1 MRIGELGERSGLSVK
16 TIRFYE
22 QAGVLPE
29 AGRLPSGY
37 RDYDDGA
44 LARLRFVKASQ
55 AAGLSLAQ
63 IRQVIAVREDIG
75 PPCEHVTELLDQRA
89 GDLDRR
95 IAALV
100 ALRDE
105 VLRLRER
112 AGGLDPSRC
121 DAASVCHV
129 ITADSSL

>member
-75 PPCEHVTELLDQRA
+75 PPCEHVTALLDQRA